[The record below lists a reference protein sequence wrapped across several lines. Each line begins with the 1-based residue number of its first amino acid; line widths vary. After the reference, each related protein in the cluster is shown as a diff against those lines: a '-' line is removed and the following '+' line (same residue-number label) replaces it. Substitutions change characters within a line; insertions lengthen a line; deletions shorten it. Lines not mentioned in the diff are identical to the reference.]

1 MWWELCDGSSEY
13 LVDLWG
19 NGDAS
24 WQAAKEYFRKKG
36 YFGKYLLIHRSRI
49 GGFKVYQINIGVKE
63 KENDSETNG

>member
-24 WQAAKEYFRKKG
+24 WQAAKQHFKEKG
-36 YFGKYLLIHRSRI
+36 YHGTFLLIHKARN
-49 GGFKVYQINIGVKE
+49 GNFKLYQINIEE
-63 KENDSETNG
+63 KI